1 MTRTRQEN
9 IRLGVLFAIVFL
21 FFAVVIVRLGHLQI
35 YLKDKYS
42 DIVERQSSGRI
53 SIPAERGMIYD
64 RYGQLV
70 AKNVIGASLYAYPNE
85 AADVAKI
92 GGYLDDLFHLRPG
105 ESISKFK
112 LEAKKFRWVKRRL
125 TDDESHRLEASAPAG
140 LYLRKDFQR
149 EYPFGLVG
157 RQILGFTDID
167 NHGQSGFELAY
178 DSLLTGDS
186 GWADVRRDGLR
197 NTYRVQEAAL
207 VKPAAGTSIVLTVD
221 WRLQD
226 IVEAELQHAV
236 DTFHAAYGMA
246 IFMDCKNG
254 DILAMCHY
262 DPTEKDP
269 ERPTKLRVI
278 SDQFEPGSVFK
289 TFTAAGLLNADK
301 VDFNRMVDCENGA
314 WHVGGHVLHDDHRHG
329 ALSFRDIIRYSSNI
343 GIAKWAIT
351 MDGAEMFDVYRKFG
365 FGRKPKC
372 GLPGEAAGRLV
383 PPSHWSDFMESAF
396 AMGHGLAIT
405 PLQLATAFSS
415 VANGGSLLQPKVI
428 LGQVDNEGFVSR
440 EKDPKVITRVCSE
453 KGLDSLRAFL
463 RSVVTDGTA
472 KPVNSSVV
480 AIAGKTGT
488 AQLPDP
494 STGRYFQ
501 NRFVGTFA
509 GFFPYESPVIAGAV
523 VMIDPQPIHY
533 GGFTSGPTFRHI
545 AERYAVLNPDL
556 ITLPDRMLAAGKPS
570 PDSTLSTPNF
580 VGWDISSAAKLA
592 EARGVHMRSTAA
604 EGTVVW
610 QYPPADKSIPAGEE
624 VLAAVSNPADSAMRM
639 PDMTGLALKKVSAFL
654 SYAGVHFNIRGSGRV
669 VRQSIP
675 PGELITAAKPCVVEC
690 QAL

>member
-9 IRLGVLFAIVFL
+9 IRLGVLFSIVLL
-21 FFAVVIVRLGHLQI
+21 FFVVVAIRLGHLQI
-35 YLKDKYS
+35 YLKDRYTEL
-42 DIVERQSSGRI
+42 VNRQSSGRI

-70 AKNVIGASLYAYPNE
+70 AKNVIGASLYAYP
-85 AADVAKI
+85 ADTAEVARI
-92 GGYLDDLFHLRPG
+92 GSYLDKTFQLAPG
-105 ESISKFK
+105 ESIAKYK
-112 LEAKKFRWVKRRL
+112 IEPKKFRWVKRRL
-125 TDDESHRLEASAPAG
+125 PDDEAKSIETTAPSG
-140 LYLRKDFQR
+140 LFLRKEFQR
-149 EYPFGLVG
+149 EYPFGNVG

-167 NHGQSGFELAY
+167 NHGQSGFELTY
-178 DSLLTGDS
+178 DSSLTGDS

-207 VKPAAGTSIVLTVD
+207 VKPTAGKSIVLTID

-226 IVEAELQHAV
+226 IVEAELHHAV
-236 DTFHAAYGMA
+236 DTFHAAMGMA
-246 IFMDCKNG
+246 IFMDCNNG

-269 ERPTKLRVI
+269 TRPTKLRVI

-289 TFTAAGLLNADK
+289 TFTAAGLLDADR
-301 VDFNRMVDCENGA
+301 VDFNRMMDCENGA
-314 WHVGGHVLHDDHRHG
+314 WRVGGHTLHDDHRHG
-329 ALSFRDIIRYSSNI
+329 GLSFRDIIRVSSNI

-351 MDGAEMFDVYRKFG
+351 MDPDDVFNTYKRFG
-365 FGRKPKC
+365 FGKKLKC

-383 PPSHWSDFMESAF
+383 PPPHWSDFMVAAF
-396 AMGHGLAIT
+396 AMGHGIAVT
-405 PLQLATAFSS
+405 PLQLATAFSA
-415 VANGGSLLQPKVI
+415 VANGGELLQPHVI
-428 LGQVDNEGFVSR
+428 LGDVDQDGLVQKKGLTVLNRASGA
-440 EKDPKVITRVCSE
+440 

-463 RSVVTDGTA
+463 RGVVTEGTA
-472 KPVNSSVV
+472 KPVNSDVV

-494 STGRYFQ
+494 TTGRYYQ

-523 VMIDPQPIHY
+523 VLVDPQPIHY
-533 GGFTSGPTFRHI
+533 GGFTSGPAFRHI

-556 ITLPDRMLAAGKPS
+556 ITLPDRMLAAQTGKRA
-570 PDSTLSTPNF
+570 DTTLAPNF
-580 VGWDISSAAKLA
+580 VGWEISQAQKLA
-592 EARGVHMRSTAA
+592 ETKGVRIRSTAD

-610 QYPPADKSIPAGEE
+610 QYPPPKQTIYASDEIF
-624 VLAAVSNPADSAMRM
+624 AVVGNPADSSFRM
-639 PDMTGLALKKVSAFL
+639 PDMTGLPLKKVSAFL
-654 SYAGVHFNIRGSGRV
+654 NYLGLKFNIKGSGIV
-669 VRQSIP
+669 VSQSIR
-675 PGELITAAKPCVVEC
+675 PGEKVTSASPCVVEC